1 MPSIIQ
7 SALIFETMANL
18 PPAAMLILAPS
29 WTLSKLLPTTTILA
43 GIPATTI
50 TLAQIVGTL
59 FVALTVPVA
68 LSIEDRPNVAEAR
81 RMTYWLLGAGEA
93 FLIPLL
99 LAKEGSSGFQAGL
112 MKIGAVMLTPFVLW
126 RVVVLYGRPEWLSVG
141 ETVMEKKKQ

>member
-1 MPSIIQ
+1 
-7 SALIFETMANL
+7 
-18 PPAAMLILAPS
+18 
-29 WTLSKLLPTTTILA
+29 
-43 GIPATTI
+43 
-50 TLAQIVGTL
+50 
-59 FVALTVPVA
+59 
-68 LSIEDRPNVAEAR
+68 
-81 RMTYWLLGAGEA
+81 MTYWLLGAGEA